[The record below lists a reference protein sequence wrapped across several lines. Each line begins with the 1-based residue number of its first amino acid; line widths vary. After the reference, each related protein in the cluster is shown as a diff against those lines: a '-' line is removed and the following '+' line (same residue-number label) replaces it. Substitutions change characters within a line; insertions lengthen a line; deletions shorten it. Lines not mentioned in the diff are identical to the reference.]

1 MKVLV
6 ATPWYP
12 TPQHPIDGVFVREQV
27 RGLAEHHDVA
37 VLHIA
42 PPVTGPAPPTRVD
55 GIPVFTA
62 SWRARTGPIGRVR
75 AVLDAVRRI
84 RRSGFE
90 PDLVHAQIAAK
101 SVPALV
107 AAKRLSVPL
116 VVTEQW
122 SRVMDLDPR
131 PLPPG
136 QRRSAAA
143 VYQGADAVLAVG
155 SELRRAIKDLTP
167 RARVLVVPN
176 PVDTTVFHPGLR
188 PTATE
193 DGRLRLITTGRLVD
207 YKGVDQVLQATALL
221 RDRGLNP
228 HLDVIGEGPELGR
241 LRAMAADLRLADA
254 VRFHGRQHKAD
265 FAPLVAAAHVAVV
278 AGDFETFCVAGIEAL
293 ACGTPVVATRCGGP
307 QDYITPRNG
316 RLVPLWEPGLMAN
329 AIAGLVDRA
338 DVGSPEEIARA
349 TAAEYGIDAVG
360 RRIAGIYQRLH
371 RR

>member
-1 MKVLV
+1 MQVLV
-6 ATPWYP
+6 VTPWYP
-12 TPQHPIDGVFVREQV
+12 TAQQPIDGVFVREQV
-27 RGLAEHHDVA
+27 RGLAEHHDITV
-37 VLHIA
+37 VHVA
-42 PPVTGPAPPTRVD
+42 PPTGPAPPARVD

-62 SWRARTGPIGRVR
+62 SARPRTGLPGQVS
-75 AVLDAVRRI
+75 AVLSAVREI
-84 RRSGFE
+84 RRAGFE

-131 PLPPG
+131 PLPPRD
-136 QRRSAAA
+136 RRSAAA
-143 VYQGADAVLAVG
+143 VYRGADVVLAVG
-155 SELRRAIKDLTP
+155 SELRRAIKDFTP

-188 PTATE
+188 PASTE
-193 DGRLRLITTGRLVD
+193 DGRLRLVTTGRLVD
-207 YKGVDQVLQATALL
+207 YKGVDHVLRATALL
-221 RDRGLNP
+221 RDRGLRP
-228 HLDVIGEGPELGR
+228 HLDVIGDGPELGR
-241 LRAMAADLRLADA
+241 LRAMAADLRLTDA
-254 VRFHGRQHKAD
+254 VRFHGQQDKTA

-278 AGDFETFCVAGIEAL
+278 AGDFETFCVAGVEAL

-307 QDYITPRNG
+307 QDYLTPRNG
-316 RLVPLWEPGLMAN
+316 RLVPLWEPGLMAD
-329 AIAGLVDRA
+329 AIADLVERKDIDPA
-338 DVGSPEEIARA
+338 EEIALA

-360 RRIAGIYQRLH
+360 RRISGIYRRLH